1 MDFCCQSWWQSR
13 LCNKY
18 TIHSLNRCSLSFVY
32 LSTFRL
38 SFFLILSL
46 SFTHILTFSLTR
58 SLSFSFSLV
67 LSSSFILYVLFFFY
81 FYFSPLNCVDSNR
94 VIIGLLKNSSC
105 RLFTLFLAFVSFL
118 LFSLSVHLS
127 HSHFHSLFLSRSL
140 SFYSF
145 SRHQIVMYQNK
156 LNILFTS
163 SLNSVKIF
171 HTFRWRQYNSKSLII
186 IIQYRSLL

>member
-18 TIHSLNRCSLSFVY
+18 TIHSLNRCSLSLSLSFVY

-127 HSHFHSLFLSRSL
+127 HSHTSIRSFSLARSL
-140 SFYSF
+140 SIL
-145 SRHQIVMYQNK
+145 SRVIK
-156 LNILFTS
+156 SWCT
-163 SLNSVKIF
+163 KI
-171 HTFRWRQYNSKSLII
+171 N
-186 IIQYRSLL
+186 

>member
-1 MDFCCQSWWQSR
+1 M
-13 LCNKY
+13 
-18 TIHSLNRCSLSFVY
+18 
-32 LSTFRL
+32 
-38 SFFLILSL
+38 LSL
-46 SFTHILTFSLTR
+46 SLFRLPFDFPSFVLPHSLPLFHTHSYLFSHSLTFFLFLTR
-58 SLSFSFSLV
+58 S
-67 LSSSFILYVLFFFY
+67 FIFIYTLRSIFFFY

-171 HTFRWRQYNSKSLII
+171 HTFR
-186 IIQYRSLL
+186 